1 MSAGVIKQKHRL
13 SKQEWRQVA
22 KGLLFVSPWLI
33 GFLAWTIYPLLP
45 SAYYSLTRYDL
56 LRPPVFIGLKNY
68 VDLLTTDPHFKVV
81 IPNTLYYVGLGTPLA
96 VITAFLLAQLL
107 NGRIVGRPVFRA
119 IFYFPSIVPATV
131 IAMVWSY
138 LLNPQYGAINAVLK
152 AAGLK
157 TIPFLSNPTLAK
169 PMLIIIGMWASG
181 YAMIL
186 FLAALQ
192 DVPRDLYEAAIMD
205 GANAVHRFFYVTIP
219 YCSPVILFTLVTG
232 FIYGFQDFTL
242 PWLLTG
248 GGPVQSTEFYAL
260 HLFRNAFRYL
270 RMGKASAMAWILFVI
285 IVAFTFVLFK
295 SSSRVVYYADSGE

>member
-33 GFLAWTIYPLLP
+33 GFLAWTIYPLLS

>member
-1 MSAGVIKQKHRL
+1 M

-22 KGLLFVSPWLI
+22 KGLLFISPWLI
-33 GFLAWTIYPLLP
+33 GFIAWTIYPLLS

-56 LRPPVFIGLKNY
+56 LRPPVWIGLTNY

-107 NGRIVGRPVFRA
+107 NGRISGRPVFRA

-138 LLNPQYGAINAVLK
+138 LLNPQYGAINAVLR
-152 AAGLK
+152 AAGMK
-157 TIPFLSNPTLAK
+157 TIPFLSSPTLAK
-169 PMLIIIGMWASG
+169 PMLIVIGMWASG

-192 DVPRDLYEAAIMD
+192 DVPRDLYEAAIVD
-205 GANAVHRFFYVTIP
+205 GANALHRFFYVTIP

-248 GGPVQSTEFYAL
+248 GGPAQSTEFYAL

-285 IVAFTFVLFK
+285 VVVFTFVLFK

>member
-1 MSAGVIKQKHRL
+1 M

-22 KGLLFVSPWLI
+22 KGLLFISPWLI
-33 GFLAWTIYPLLP
+33 GFIAWTIYPLLS

-56 LRPPVFIGLKNY
+56 LRPPVWIGLTNY

-107 NGRIVGRPVFRA
+107 NGRIAGRPVFRA

-138 LLNPQYGAINAVLK
+138 LLNPQYGAINAVLR
-152 AAGLK
+152 AAGMK
-157 TIPFLSNPTLAK
+157 TIPFLSSPTLAK
-169 PMLIIIGMWASG
+169 PMLIVIGMWASG

-192 DVPRDLYEAAIMD
+192 DVPRDLYEAAIVD
-205 GANAVHRFFYVTIP
+205 GANALHRFFYVTIP

-248 GGPVQSTEFYAL
+248 GGPAQSTEFYAL

-285 IVAFTFVLFK
+285 VVAFTFVLFK